1 MIRHLLGLGLGEFGA
16 EDLGSVVFE
25 ALDFGLHVSY
35 AGLFGG
41 KVGFVWLRYFY
52 WGFDGSFDGDLG
64 LGFGGAGGGCGGAR
78 H

>member
-1 MIRHLLGLGLGEFGA
+1 MGESGA
-16 EDLGSVVFE
+16 EDFGLVVFE

-41 KVGFVWLRYFY
+41 EVGFVRFRYFY

-64 LGFGGAGGGCGGAR
+64 LGSGWFGFCDGFVR
-78 H
+78 